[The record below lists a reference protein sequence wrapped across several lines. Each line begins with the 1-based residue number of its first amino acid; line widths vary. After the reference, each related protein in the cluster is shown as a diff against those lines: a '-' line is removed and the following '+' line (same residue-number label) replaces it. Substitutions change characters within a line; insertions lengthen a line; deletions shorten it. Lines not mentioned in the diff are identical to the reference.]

1 MIPCNI
7 LWPILYNF
15 CPIWLF
21 GFEVTGLVYLSLSS
35 FLLVRVIVCNSWL

>member
-15 CPIWLF
+15 RPIRLF
-21 GFEVTGLVYLSLSS
+21 GFGVTGLVYLSLSS